1 MCQGKYEKK
10 RFGKANENLV
20 KIQLETLIIFAFMNP
35 VINALMYIVVALI
48 LLAGSYEVKGGTT
61 TPGSIMAAITYTTQ
75 LLNGILMLV
84 MLSQNISKGLASWK
98 RVKEV
103 MESNFNITDFWWCN
117 KCAWFKNRGKFI

>member
-61 TPGSIMAAITYTTQ
+61 TPGSNY
-75 LLNGILMLV
+75 
-84 MLSQNISKGLASWK
+84 
-98 RVKEV
+98 
-103 MESNFNITDFWWCN
+103 
-117 KCAWFKNRGKFI
+117 